1 MPYLGLCLGMQVAT
15 IEFARDVCGI
25 DKANSTEFDPNMPD
39 PVISLLEEQREKI
52 QSKGG
57 SMRLGTW
64 PTKIVPGTLAEKIY
78 GEREVLE
85 RHRHRYEFNMKYREQ
100 MAEKGFVISGTSPD
114 GTLAE
119 LIELRDHPYF
129 VGCQYHPEFQS
140 KPNKPHP
147 LFKGFIQAC
156 LAFDSNCAPRVPADR
171 ELRPRVPEQE
181 LVLQR

>member
-1 MPYLGLCLGMQVAT
+1 MAT

-25 DKANSTEFDPNMPD
+25 EKANSTEFDPNTPD

-52 QSKGG
+52 QNKGG

-64 PTKIVPGTLAEKIY
+64 PTKIAKGTIAEKIY
-78 GEREVLE
+78 GASEVME
-85 RHRHRYEFNMKYREQ
+85 RHRHRYEFNMKYRDR
-100 MAEKGFVISGTSPD
+100 MDEKGFVISGTSPD

-119 LIELRDHPYF
+119 LVELRDHPYF

-156 LAFDSNCAPRVPADR
+156 LDRQAGHATHAQADQ
-171 ELRPRVPEQE
+171 ESLHRVPERE
-181 LVLQR
+181 LVPQ

>member
-1 MPYLGLCLGMQVAT
+1 MQVAT
-15 IEFARDVCGI
+15 IEFARHVCGI
-25 DKANSTEFDPNMPD
+25 NDANSTEFQKNTPE
-39 PVISLLEEQREKI
+39 PVISLLEEQRGVRN
-52 QSKGG
+52 KGA

-64 PTKIVPGTLAEKIY
+64 PTQIVKGTLAEKIY
-78 GEREVLE
+78 GDTEVTE
-85 RHRHRYEFNMKYREQ
+85 RHRHRYEFNMKYRDR
-100 MAEKGFVISGTSPD
+100 MNAKGFVISGTSPD

-156 LAFDSNCAPRVPADR
+156 LARQTGRATHARADQESPRRVPDR
-171 ELRPRVPEQE
+171 ELVP
-181 LVLQR
+181 QR